1 MSHVTNS
8 QSAPIVN
15 YLGPN
20 KIPVAREDYGLL
32 LDDFSAYVSTL
43 TSGVKHM
50 YIFKSFNLR
59 KLPSKAKQLD
69 IIDNKLKWKQ
79 EFLQVC
85 RLFKN
90 FLTFFFWF
98 FPSWERYDWLHS
110 NIFHNKVLR
119 IHIFYSYQFPLWKDL
134 GYLSKDMCSFKWLP

>member
-69 IIDNKLKWKQ
+69 NIDNKLKWKQ

-90 FLTFFFWF
+90 FNLFLLIL
-98 FPSWERYDWLHS
+98 SLVGKVWLVAQQHFS
-110 NIFHNKVLR
+110 QQSFANT
-119 IHIFYSYQFPLWKDL
+119 HILQLSVSPLKRFR
-134 GYLSKDMCSFKWLP
+134 LSKQGHV